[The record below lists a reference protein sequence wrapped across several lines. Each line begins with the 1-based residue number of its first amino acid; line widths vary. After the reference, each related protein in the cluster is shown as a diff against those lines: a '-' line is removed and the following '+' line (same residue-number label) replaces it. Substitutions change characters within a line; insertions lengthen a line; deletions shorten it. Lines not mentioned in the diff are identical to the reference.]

1 MTMMKEFP
9 VVLLTATIWAYW
21 IGVGVMVIRVR
32 RQTRTL
38 AGLVPEQSLERLM
51 WLIWIPLIAAWI
63 VLPYLAMTRAQA
75 PFAVPEFAWQQP
87 VYSVLRVAA
96 SVCATLCLLLT
107 SQCWARMG
115 KNWRMG
121 VSETQKTEL
130 ITDGVFAYVR
140 HPIYALSMLLMICSV
155 IVVPTLP
162 MLVIAVVHIVLM
174 NIKAHNEERYLL
186 KVHGEQYQRYLQR
199 TSRFFPGSLLRR
211 R

>member
-1 MTMMKEFP
+1 
-9 VVLLTATIWAYW
+9 
-21 IGVGVMVIRVR
+21 
-32 RQTRTL
+32 
-38 AGLVPEQSLERLM
+38 
-51 WLIWIPLIAAWI
+51 
-63 VLPYLAMTRAQA
+63 
-75 PFAVPEFAWQQP
+75 
-87 VYSVLRVAA
+87 
-96 SVCATLCLLLT
+96 
-107 SQCWARMG
+107 
-115 KNWRMG
+115 MG

-199 TSRFFPGSLLRR
+199 TSRFFPGSVSHKP
-211 R
+211 